1 MSMFS
6 YFFKMT
12 CKARRL
18 CACLIFMV
26 VSAYTVAAEPIKLT
40 TESYPPFNMITRT
53 GEISGIS
60 TDIVHELFKRSQI
73 PVEMELLP
81 WNRAY
86 SMAQESPNVGVFST
100 TRTVEREKL
109 FKWVSPLTSNNWVF
123 LAKKDR
129 NIRLSSL
136 EDAKKY
142 RIGGYR
148 GDAIALY
155 LEAQGFN
162 LDLVSRDEL
171 NALKLDRGRIDLWAT
186 GHLLGPY
193 LAKKQRVDGLVDV
206 LTFKETVM
214 GIAFHPETPDTVIN
228 RLNTTL
234 QEMYDDGSVDR
245 IFNYY
250 R

>member
-1 MSMFS
+1 MSILS
-6 YFFKMT
+6 YW
-12 CKARRL
+12 L
-18 CACLIFMV
+18 CATRKATHFISCLVLMV
-26 VSAYTVAAEPIKLT
+26 FSVNATAVEPIKLT

-53 GEISGIS
+53 GVVSGIS
-60 TDIVHELFKRSQI
+60 TDIVREMFKRSQI
-73 PVEMELLP
+73 PVEIEMLP

-86 SMAQESPNVGVFST
+86 GMAQESPNVGVFST
-100 TRTVEREKL
+100 TRTSEREKL
-109 FKWVSPLTSNNWVF
+109 FKWVSPLTLNNWVF

-129 NIRLSSL
+129 NIRLTSL

-155 LEAQGFN
+155 LESKGFN
-162 LDLVSRDEL
+162 LDLVSRDDL
-171 NALKLDRGRIDLWAT
+171 NALKLARGRIDLWAT

-193 LAKKQRVDGLVDV
+193 LAKQQRIDGLVDV

-214 GIAFHPETPDTVIN
+214 GVAFHPETSDAVIV

-234 QEMYDDGSVDR
+234 QEMYVDGTIDR
-245 IFNYY
+245 IFNEY